1 MARLLRGSNSSPFH
15 DMLVTAQERIRQL
28 YLAGQSENDV
38 VAARPLKDLDG
49 KWAANDQAAV
59 NFIRVVYN
67 SFNRA

>member
-1 MARLLRGSNSSPFH
+1 
-15 DMLVTAQERIRQL
+15 MLVTAQERIRQL